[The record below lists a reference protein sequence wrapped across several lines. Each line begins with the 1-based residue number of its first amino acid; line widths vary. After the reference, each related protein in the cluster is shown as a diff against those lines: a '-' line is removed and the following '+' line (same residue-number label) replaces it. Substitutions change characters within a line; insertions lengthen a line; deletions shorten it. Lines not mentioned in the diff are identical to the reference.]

1 MQRRLIVC
9 CDGTWQDLFQGY
21 PTNVVKT
28 AQAIV
33 PTGDDGCEQIV
44 YYEEGVGTGQM
55 KSKISIVDW
64 LTKLGGG
71 GLGLGIDHK
80 IQDAYRFLCLN
91 YKDGDEIF
99 LFGFSR
105 GAYTVRC
112 LAGLIY
118 NSGLPRCKFVRK
130 IPEAYE
136 IYRDRSANTAPK
148 GLTAVN
154 FRNAYGDR
162 VPIKALC
169 CWDTVASMG
178 LPDLLPGIQLDAK
191 FNERYAFHDTKINHT
206 IEHAFH
212 AVAIDENRKVFYY
225 TPMDSDLP
233 GQLSQVWFPGG
244 HGSVG
249 GGRLEERGLSDG
261 ALQWMFDN
269 VKALNLNVDENNVE
283 YGKENGEMRFGVRP
297 MPKAPFPVAE
307 SRLGYTARMLPVNFS
322 FNDLHIS
329 AKERWQDPQCHY
341 RPDNLRQ
348 VCGAELD
355 AWCG

>member
-1 MQRRLIVC
+1 MNRRLIVC

-28 AQAIV
+28 AQAIA
-33 PTGDDGCEQIV
+33 PTANDGCDQIV

-55 KSKISIVDW
+55 NSQISIVDW

-71 GLGLGIDHK
+71 GLGLGIDNK
-80 IQDAYRFLCLN
+80 IQAAYRFLCLN

-136 IYRDRSANTAPK
+136 LYRDRSLDTAPK
-148 GLTAVN
+148 GPAAVN
-154 FRNAYGDR
+154 FRNTYGDR

-178 LPDLLPGIQLDAK
+178 VPDLLPGIKLDAK

-212 AVAIDENRKVFYY
+212 AVAIDESRKVFYY
-225 TPMDSDLP
+225 TPMDSDVP

-249 GGRLEERGLSDG
+249 GGRIEERGLSDG
-261 ALQWMFDN
+261 ALQWMFNN
-269 VKALNLNVDENNVE
+269 VKALHLDLDENNVE
-283 YGKENGEMRFGVRP
+283 YGQEDGKMIFGVKP
-297 MPKAPFPVAE
+297 MPKSSFPVAK
-307 SRLGYTARMLPVNFS
+307 SRLGQKMRQLPSNFTLD
-322 FNDLHIS
+322 DLHVS
-329 AKERWQDPQCHY
+329 VKERWQDPQCNY
-341 RPDNLRQ
+341 KPENLKQ

-355 AWCG
+355 ALRG

>member
-1 MQRRLIVC
+1 MNRRLIVC

-28 AQAIV
+28 AQAIA
-33 PTGDDGCEQIV
+33 PIAKDGRDQIV
-44 YYEEGVGTGQM
+44 YYEEGVGTRQM
-55 KSKISIVDW
+55 NSKISLVDW

-71 GLGLGIDHK
+71 GLGLGIDNK
-80 IQDAYRFLCLN
+80 IQAAYRFLCLN
-91 YKDGDEIF
+91 YNEGDEIY

-118 NSGLPRCKFVRK
+118 NSGLPRCRFVRK

-136 IYRDRSANTAPK
+136 IYRDRGRQTAPK
-148 GLTAVN
+148 GPAAVS
-154 FRNAYGDR
+154 FRNTYGDR

-178 LPDLLPGIQLDAK
+178 LPDLLPGVKLDAE
-191 FNERYAFHDTKINHT
+191 FNKRYAFHDTKINHT

-212 AVAIDENRKVFYY
+212 AVALDENRKVFDY
-225 TPMDSDLP
+225 TPMDSDVP

-249 GGRLEERGLSDG
+249 GGMEEERGLSDG

-269 VKALNLNVDENNVE
+269 VKALHLELDENNVE
-283 YGKENGEMRFGVRP
+283 YGKEDGVMKFGVRP
-297 MPKAPFPVAE
+297 TPKAPFPLAE
-307 SRLGYTARMLPVNFS
+307 SKLGYKVRQLPKNFNV
-322 FNDLHIS
+322 NDLHQS
-329 AKERWQDPQCHY
+329 VKTRWRDPQCNY
-341 RPDNLRQ
+341 RPENLQQ

-355 AWCG
+355 ALRD

>member
-1 MQRRLIVC
+1 MKRRLIVC

-33 PTGDDGCEQIV
+33 PSAEDGCEQIV
-44 YYEEGVGTGQM
+44 YYEEGVGTRQM
-55 KSKISIVDW
+55 NSKISVVDW

-71 GLGLGIDHK
+71 GLGLGIDNK
-80 IQDAYRFLCLN
+80 IQAAYRFLCLN
-91 YKDGDEIF
+91 YKEGDEIF

-136 IYRDRSANTAPK
+136 LYRDRSRETAPK
-148 GLTAVN
+148 GPAAVS
-154 FRNAYGDR
+154 FRETYGER

-178 LPDLLPGIQLDAK
+178 LPDLIPGLKLDAQ

-206 IEHAFH
+206 IEHAYH
-212 AVAIDENRKVFYY
+212 AVAIDENRKVFYH

-249 GGRLEERGLSDG
+249 GGRMEERGLSDG

-269 VKALNLNVDENNVE
+269 VKALHLELDANNVE
-283 YGKENGEMRFGVRP
+283 YGLENGKMQYGVKP
-297 MPKAPFPVAE
+297 MPKASFPQAE
-307 SRLGYTARMLPVNFS
+307 SKLGYKIRQLPKNLKID
-322 FNDLHIS
+322 DLHS
-329 AKERWQDPQCHY
+329 SVKERWCDPQCHY
-341 RPDNLRQ
+341 KPENLRQ
-348 VCGAELD
+348 ACGAELD
-355 AWCG
+355 ALCE